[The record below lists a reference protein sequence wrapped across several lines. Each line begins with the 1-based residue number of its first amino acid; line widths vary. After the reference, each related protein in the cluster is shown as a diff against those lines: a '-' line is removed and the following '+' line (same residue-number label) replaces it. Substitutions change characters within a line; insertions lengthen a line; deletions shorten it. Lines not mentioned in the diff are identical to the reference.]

1 MNTRTICGKVA
12 LITGAAGGI
21 GQATAWTFARA
32 GVHLALLDANEAALR
47 RLSDALEQETAVMV
61 HPVIADLG
69 TEAGVNAAIAEALT
83 PFDDEVHLLIAAVGK
98 LLTGTFATLSL
109 SQWQQAFVLNFW
121 SHVYACRAVVPRM
134 QRHKGGGSII
144 VVGSDQG
151 LQPDAGLGPYAQAKA
166 ALHSLVK
173 TLAREL
179 PVEGITVSAV
189 APGMTR
195 TPLIEP
201 LIARY
206 AQEFG
211 TDQATAIR
219 LELQRRGVPVARLG
233 EPEEIAQAILL
244 LATTPFCNGTILNI
258 SGGNVRG
265 MAS

>member
-1 MNTRTICGKVA
+1 M
-12 LITGAAGGI
+12 
-21 GQATAWTFARA
+21 
-32 GVHLALLDANEAALR
+32 VHL
-47 RLSDALEQETAVMV
+47 VV
-61 HPVIADLG
+61 ADLS
-69 TEAGVNAAIAEALT
+69 TEQGVNAAIAEALI

-98 LLTGTFATLSL
+98 LLAGTFATLSL
-109 SQWQQAFVLNFW
+109 SQWQQAFALNFW

-134 QRHKGGGSII
+134 QRHKGGSII

-179 PVEGITVSAV
+179 PAEGITVSAV
-189 APGMTR
+189 APGMTH

-211 TDQATAIR
+211 TDQITAIR
-219 LELQRRGVPVARLG
+219 LELQRRGVPLARLG
-233 EPEEIAQAILL
+233 EPEEVAQAILF

-265 MAS
+265 VVS